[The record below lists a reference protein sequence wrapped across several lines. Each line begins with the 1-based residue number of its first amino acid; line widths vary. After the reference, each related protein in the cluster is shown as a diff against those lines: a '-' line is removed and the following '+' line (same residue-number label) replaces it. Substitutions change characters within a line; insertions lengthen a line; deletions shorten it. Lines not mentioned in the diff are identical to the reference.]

1 MKRNLSVLLV
11 LTLVMNLLAVPL
23 FATAQDA
30 DELESLLNDLA
41 NTDTV
46 EEPIVPTE
54 EEEEVPQPMPEEE
67 MQEEMPQEEHEAAED
82 ILDLIGWDFEYA
94 GPEVIEVPLDTIQDT
109 SAIIKTT
116 KILYDGE
123 AINQYRVYYST
134 NTIADFLDV
143 NDLEEVDLD
152 VENTMENIVELS
164 LDGLTPST
172 TYYLIVAPV
181 DPTDPEADPLEPI
194 SEEISFTTKATT
206 PVEATQNPTQANESG
221 PAANG
226 MYVDNVSY
234 TYADNKA
241 TVTWEAKSEAST
253 VWLSIKRSN
262 SNEYTKLADVPA
274 SAWKYTFTV
283 QEWWLHLLK
292 IETKNANGEV
302 FGKEQIQSIKI
313 DEVETPEEPVE
324 AVPAV
329 WPTQNLLI
337 ALILVAFI
345 TAIGYNYRKQEI

>member
-1 MKRNLSVLLV
+1 
-11 LTLVMNLLAVPL
+11 
-23 FATAQDA
+23 
-30 DELESLLNDLA
+30 
-41 NTDTV
+41 
-46 EEPIVPTE
+46 
-54 EEEEVPQPMPEEE
+54 
-67 MQEEMPQEEHEAAED
+67 
-82 ILDLIGWDFEYA
+82 
-94 GPEVIEVPLDTIQDT
+94 
-109 SAIIKTT
+109 
-116 KILYDGE
+116 LYDGE

-253 VWLSIKRSN
+253 V
-262 SNEYTKLADVPA
+262 
-274 SAWKYTFTV
+274 
-283 QEWWLHLLK
+283 
-292 IETKNANGEV
+292 
-302 FGKEQIQSIKI
+302 
-313 DEVETPEEPVE
+313 
-324 AVPAV
+324 
-329 WPTQNLLI
+329 
-337 ALILVAFI
+337 
-345 TAIGYNYRKQEI
+345 

>member
-1 MKRNLSVLLV
+1 
-11 LTLVMNLLAVPL
+11 
-23 FATAQDA
+23 
-30 DELESLLNDLA
+30 
-41 NTDTV
+41 
-46 EEPIVPTE
+46 
-54 EEEEVPQPMPEEE
+54 
-67 MQEEMPQEEHEAAED
+67 
-82 ILDLIGWDFEYA
+82 
-94 GPEVIEVPLDTIQDT
+94 
-109 SAIIKTT
+109 
-116 KILYDGE
+116 
-123 AINQYRVYYST
+123 
-134 NTIADFLDV
+134 
-143 NDLEEVDLD
+143 
-152 VENTMENIVELS
+152 
-164 LDGLTPST
+164 
-172 TYYLIVAPV
+172 
-181 DPTDPEADPLEPI
+181 
-194 SEEISFTTKATT
+194 
-206 PVEATQNPTQANESG
+206 
-221 PAANG
+221 